1 MDCIRLNGYEKKK
14 LSKNNARLR
23 GLAPDFIGGE
33 AVFQVD
39 VLKVVEVNGSGI
51 IQRHIKV
58 IRIAAEQRHGRGGLT
73 VFVAVDAGLCGAEP
87 IVSAIFTCERP
98 RLPQDFQTLTHFFHD
113 IAS

>member
-23 GLAPDFIGGE
+23 GFAPDFIGGE

-73 VFVAVDAGLCGAEP
+73 VFVAVDAGLYGAEP

-98 RLPQDFQTLTHFFHD
+98 RLPPRTFKRLPTSFM
-113 IAS
+113 I

>member
-58 IRIAAEQRHGRGGLT
+58 IRIAAEQRHGRGGRYCQE
-73 VFVAVDAGLCGAEP
+73 LCVKSVCRLRLNE
-87 IVSAIFTCERP
+87 VS
-98 RLPQDFQTLTHFFHD
+98 QQ
-113 IAS
+113 

>member
-58 IRIAAEQRHGRGGLT
+58 IRITAEQRHGWGRL
-73 VFVAVDAGLCGAEP
+73 AILIAIDAGLCGAQGGT
-87 IVSAIFTCERP
+87 VKSYAQNRFA
-98 RLPQDFQTLTHFFHD
+98 D
-113 IAS
+113 SG

>member
-58 IRIAAEQRHGRGGLT
+58 IRIAAEQRHGRGGLLHA
-73 VFVAVDAGLCGAEP
+73 FSFSKNLLKYI
-87 IVSAIFTCERP
+87 IVKHIR
-98 RLPQDFQTLTHFFHD
+98 
-113 IAS
+113 